1 MPRQYWMRALVFFL
15 AAAALPAVAA
25 AQLQTADPDGST
37 RALYK
42 RPRVPAPENPA
53 LVELGRT
60 LFWDERLSASGRT
73 SCGTCHLPDLAWATR
88 DAKSRNDSGKLTS
101 RKSQPLIGLGHAETK
116 LTGWDGRNASLEGQA
131 KASIGTGSMSMR
143 ETDTPVKIEVIEA
156 RIRAVPEYVRMFGAA
171 LPGQPVTTDTMA
183 LAIAAYERTIEPGI
197 APFDRWVQ
205 GDETA
210 ISESAKRGFVLFNSK
225 ANCFVCHS
233 GWRFTNDSFHDIGS
247 STKDLG
253 RGRDV
258 KDDVLMQFAFKTPT
272 LRSVALRPPY
282 LHDGSAATLHDVIKL
297 YEKGGIDRPSRSPA
311 IFPLELTERDR
322 WDLVA
327 FLETLTGEN
336 DGATARP
343 EVSRR

>member
-1 MPRQYWMRALVFFL
+1 
-15 AAAALPAVAA
+15 
-25 AQLQTADPDGST
+25 
-37 RALYK
+37 
-42 RPRVPAPENPA
+42 
-53 LVELGRT
+53 
-60 LFWDERLSASGRT
+60 
-73 SCGTCHLPDLAWATR
+73 
-88 DAKSRNDSGKLTS
+88 
-101 RKSQPLIGLGHAETK
+101 
-116 LTGWDGRNASLEGQA
+116 
-131 KASIGTGSMSMR
+131 
-143 ETDTPVKIEVIEA
+143 
-156 RIRAVPEYVRMFGAA
+156 
-171 LPGQPVTTDTMA
+171 MA

-197 APFDRWVQ
+197 APFDRWVD

-233 GWRFTNDSFHDIGS
+233 GWRLTNDSFHDIGS

-272 LRSVALRPPY
+272 LRSVAPRPPY

-311 IFPLELTERDR
+311 ISPLELTERDR
-322 WDLVA
+322 MDLVA

-343 EVSRR
+343 DVSRR